1 MTGITHYENG
11 KLTVFAT
18 DYAIENRLP
27 LISGTEKKG
36 VTITVTVKNVSEG
49 CEADESDI
57 KIEIIPEKRP
67 VIDECDLTDASTHN
81 HEFEVIMKK
90 VLN

>member
-1 MTGITHYENG
+1 M
-11 KLTVFAT
+11 FAT

-36 VTITVTVKNVSEG
+36 ITITVTVKNNSEG
-49 CEADESDI
+49 CEDDEGDI

-67 VIDECDLTDASTHN
+67 PVGDCDLTDASTHN

>member
-1 MTGITHYENG
+1 MVG
-11 KLTVFAT
+11 
-18 DYAIENRLP
+18 
-27 LISGTEKKG
+27 
-36 VTITVTVKNVSEG
+36 
-49 CEADESDI
+49 DI

-67 VIDECDLTDASTHN
+67 PVGDCDLTDASTHN